1 VPIAE
6 VMGLLHEPPP
16 EPTPPAPEPPRGR
29 MAELVELSETTDVRA
44 GRAMSCAN
52 GMVHVLLG
60 SGAEL
65 DVPEAQVRDLR
76 LVVGQPVTAYW
87 RGTAYP
93 AHVTA
98 LRAGEVRIAWDDG
111 SDTPEQWVQASMLD
125 RVLGASEGRRTLTAC
140 RGAGPV
146 AVEVGQRVVV
156 GHILSCEGTTR
167 VVQGPQGI
175 LRLVEPEAATRARVA
190 VGDRV
195 LARWNHQTPYAA
207 TVMAIGERVR
217 VRWEDQ
223 SESEVDPADLLE
235 YVRTGERAS
244 EPAECPPAP
253 AR

>member
-1 VPIAE
+1 
-6 VMGLLHEPPP
+6 
-16 EPTPPAPEPPRGR
+16 
-29 MAELVELSETTDVRA
+29 
-44 GRAMSCAN
+44 
-52 GMVHVLLG
+52 
-60 SGAEL
+60 
-65 DVPEAQVRDLR
+65 
-76 LVVGQPVTAYW
+76 
-87 RGTAYP
+87 
-93 AHVTA
+93 
-98 LRAGEVRIAWDDG
+98 
-111 SDTPEQWVQASMLD
+111 
-125 RVLGASEGRRTLTAC
+125 
-140 RGAGPV
+140 
-146 AVEVGQRVVV
+146 VEVGQRVVV